1 MSGIPYVTK
10 SWNPAVGCKECS
22 PGCAHCW
29 AKRMAQR
36 QRIEW
41 GQITTKPERL
51 DQPLHWRKPQIVAV
65 GFMSDIALW
74 PDEFLDKVF
83 AVMALTP
90 QHTYLL
96 LTKRP
101 ERMRRYLAE
110 PSRVARVDLTAV
122 AIIKGRMVSDLDI
135 DGFVRS
141 VADDATYSPPW
152 PLPNVWLGVSVENQE
167 TADERIPL
175 LLETPAAHRWVSAEP
190 LLGAV
195 DLHSFLPC
203 GDPVCEEELTFLD
216 WIVVGGES
224 GPHSRPMLPYWLA
237 QVVLDCEPAGVKVYC
252 KQDSGPRPGMQGRLP
267 DALWAVKQLP
277 GGWA

>member
-41 GQITTKPERL
+41 GQVVTKPERL
-51 DQPLHWRKPQIVAV
+51 EQPLHWRKPQIVAV

-90 QHTYLL
+90 QHTYVL

-101 ERMRRYLAE
+101 ERMRGYLVGLATDVQNWPLPTDKGSE
-110 PSRVARVDLTAV
+110 RIRVAT
-122 AIIKGRMVSDLDI
+122 II
-135 DGFVRS
+135 RS
-141 VADDATYSPPW
+141 VATW
-152 PLPNVWLGVSVENQE
+152 PLPNVWLGCSVENQQA
-167 TADERIPL
+167 ADERIPL
-175 LLETPAAHRWVSAEP
+175 LLEAPAAHRWVSVEP
-190 LLGAV
+190 LLGPV
-195 DLHSFLPC
+195 DLHLYLPPYA
-203 GDPVCEEELTFLD
+203 GSGID
-216 WIVVGGES
+216 WVAVGGES
-224 GPHSRPMLPYWLA
+224 GPHSRSMEQHWLA
-237 QVVLDCEPAGVKVYC
+237 QVLLDCNVAAVPAYA
-252 KQDSGPRPGMQGRLP
+252 KQDSGPRPGMQGRIP
-267 DALWAVKQLP
+267 DALWAVKDLP
-277 GGWA
+277 EGWA